1 MHLCEYC
8 ETPTEADW
16 DYCSQCGC
24 NLWLQASRFPRQ
36 WTDTVPESKSLHW
49 LAQAQRR
56 LVMPIEPTE
65 EIPFLAF
72 EYAWKVVNRLYNS
85 LSIPKVLIPETG
97 KERDATAKESTL
109 HLFKELDATSKVIE
123 ENRLDIRKL
132 CDCVL
137 EVSDPE
143 YLPGKRGFITFDES
157 PPEEAGEL
165 RKSAVEKCERL
176 AKAVT
181 ASNYEEASEALVETL
196 LSVRNARVH
205 AAFLKPGAR
214 SNVGGEPVTVRTTVG
229 RRDYE
234 IQIVAKILLSIGK
247 ILISKKTS
255 RPLTEITELVDSRTC
270 QLLKEIYKRV
280 TAWGPQNRDFG
291 PFNIV

>member
-1 MHLCEYC
+1 MRNV
-8 ETPTEADW
+8 TTRQIW
-16 DYCSQCGC
+16 DSDCG
-24 NLWLQASRFPRQ
+24 R
-36 WTDTVPESKSLHW
+36 KSLLF
-49 LAQAQRR
+49 LAFGSVANVASGGTDLYR
-56 LVMPIEPTE
+56 LTE
-65 EIPFLAF
+65 EI
-72 EYAWKVVNRLYNS
+72 RLEV
-85 LSIPKVLIPETG
+85 ITTKR
-97 KERDATAKESTL
+97 KASTYQPGRHSPDWL
-109 HLFKELDATSKVIE
+109 
-123 ENRLDIRKL
+123 
-132 CDCVL
+132 L

-143 YLPGKRGFITFDES
+143 YLPGERGFITFDES
-157 PPEEAGEL
+157 PLEEAGEL